1 MDSSVAK
8 KTQDTLGKVIKKP
21 PLTEKLLSKP
31 PFRFLHDI
39 LTEVIKNTGVLKG
52 LYKADEL
59 NSENVKV
66 SSYVCSHDMDTIFVN
81 LCIICKI
88 FTKILFSFESCY

>member
-1 MDSSVAK
+1 MNPSIIK
-8 KTQDTLGKVIKKP
+8 KTQDTLGRVIKKP

-39 LTEVIKNTGVLKG
+39 ITEVIKNTGVLKG
-52 LYKADEL
+52 LFKPEEL

-66 SSYVCSHDMDTIFVN
+66 RVKKLSHNFVIKRMGELVLFVAGEVHILYTIE
-81 LCIICKI
+81 L
-88 FTKILFSFESCY
+88 